1 VPQGKGTVSGMVY
14 GIFRKFGSI
23 DLNGNMVLIMVLIN
37 DRLVCEKLTVFPYRY
52 AECIVEFCEGL
63 AFL

>member
-1 VPQGKGTVSGMVY
+1 MPQGEGAGSGMVS
-14 GIFRKFGSI
+14 GIFSEFASYCLQWGS
-23 DLNGNMVLIMVLIN
+23 DVLID
-37 DRLVCEKLTVFPYRY
+37 DRLVCEKLTIFPY